1 MLVEG
6 QEFAK
11 NDKTQKGRPA
21 DEQGGFL
28 RLVPVYQVARSVVIV
43 IPILFGLPTM
53 FFSIPPLV
61 VLFPA
66 TLAFGIQLATAVF
79 GFAAVFAVI
88 ADGFV
93 QSSLSLFDGMLTM

>member
-1 MLVEG
+1 MPVEG

-11 NDKTQKGRPA
+11 NLKRKRPPRFIQQ
-21 DEQGGFL
+21 DSLLLLFS
-28 RLVPVYQVARSVVIV
+28 VYQLARSVMIV
-43 IPILFGLPTM
+43 VPILFGLPTM

-66 TLAFGIQLATAVF
+66 TLAFGIQIATAVL

-88 ADGFV
+88 VDRFI
-93 QSSLSLFDGMLTM
+93 QSSLSLFDGMLAM